1 MRVGIMVTLSG
12 SRALDE
18 VLEIARAAADSGL
31 ASVWLS
37 NVFGLDALTTI
48 AAIGREVPR
57 IELGTAV
64 VPTYPRHPM
73 ALAQQALTT
82 QLAAG
87 GRLVLGIGPSH
98 RVTVEGAWGYSFD
111 RPLRHVREYL
121 DVLEPLLRGQPV
133 DADGETVHA
142 HGQLNLPGA
151 AEVPLLL
158 AALGPRMLR
167 LAGARTQG
175 TITWLVG
182 PRTLREHVAPRLA
195 AAAAAAGRPAPR
207 VVVGLPVGV
216 TSDVPGLRERINQS
230 LGRYGTLPSYRAMLD
245 LEGAEA
251 PGDVAVLGDEA
262 AVRDQLGALAEAG
275 ATDFMA
281 SPVGSRDERQRTQA
295 LLASLAARP

>member
-1 MRVGIMVTLSG
+1 MRLGLMVQPSG
-12 SRALDE
+12 PRPLDE
-18 VLEIARAAADSGL
+18 ALELARAAADGGL
-31 ASVWLS
+31 ASVWLP
-37 NVFGLDALTTI
+37 NVFGLDALTAI
-48 AAIGREVPR
+48 AVIGREVPR

-73 ALAQQALTT
+73 ALAQQALTS
-82 QLAAG
+82 QLATG
-87 GRLVLGIGPSH
+87 GRVRLGIGPSH
-98 RVTVEGAWGYSFD
+98 RVTVEGIWGYSFD

-121 DVLEPLLRGQPV
+121 DVLQPLLRGQPV
-133 DADGETVHA
+133 DVDGETVRA

-151 AEVPLLL
+151 AEVPVLL

-167 LAGARTQG
+167 LAGERTRG

-182 PRTLREHVAPRLA
+182 PRTLREHVTPTLT

-207 VVVGLPVGV
+207 VVVGLPTGV
-216 TSDVPGLRERINQS
+216 TSDVPGLRERLNQGLS
-230 LGRYGTLPSYRAMLD
+230 RYGTLPSYRAMLD

-281 SPVGSRDERQRTQA
+281 SLVGSREERQRTQA
-295 LLASLAARP
+295 LLTSLA